1 MILFSAI
8 TKLAAVTFAVLG
20 PFIAGTVSP
29 FTLDP
34 EVYAFVV
41 IGGIALGL
49 AGLFGFAA
57 IEREEGVRH
66 ARNLRREG

>member
-1 MILFSAI
+1 MIVFSAI
-8 TKLAAVTFAVLG
+8 AKLAAVTCAVLG

-29 FTLDP
+29 FALDP
-34 EVYAFVV
+34 EVYAFCVMS
-41 IGGIALGL
+41 GIALGL
-49 AGLFGFAA
+49 AGLFAFAA